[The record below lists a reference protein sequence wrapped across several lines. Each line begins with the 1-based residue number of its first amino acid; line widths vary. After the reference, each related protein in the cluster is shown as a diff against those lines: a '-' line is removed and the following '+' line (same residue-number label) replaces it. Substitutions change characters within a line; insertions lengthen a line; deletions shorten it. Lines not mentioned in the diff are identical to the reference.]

1 MISLSSIRIK
11 LNYDYYSQFSGQKK
25 SNIKFLPT
33 TAYIFLPKFFL
44 EFKTTFLEHKI
55 TLDTDKLLLKI
66 ASSEVKPSELK
77 TMR

>member
-25 SNIKFLPT
+25 SNIKFLC
-33 TAYIFLPKFFL
+33 YSFCFIFLLKFSIVLQNYFS
-44 EFKTTFLEHKI
+44 
-55 TLDTDKLLLKI
+55 LDTDLLLLKI

>member
-25 SNIKFLPT
+25 SNIKFL
-33 TAYIFLPKFFL
+33 YSFCLIFLLKFSIVLQNYFS
-44 EFKTTFLEHKI
+44 
-55 TLDTDKLLLKI
+55 LDTDLLLLKI